1 MDQTLGN
8 RRKPRFAVRNLT
20 ITINGKN
27 YRIFN
32 INAQGVGFLIDSP
45 DEMEIGTEIEPMI
58 VNGRVSARVAGIP
71 RHISHVTLSGH
82 GLPSYRDGSVE
93 RSLPPSTISM
103 GGSCWKNILPRVCNG
118 RPKRKRN
125 KNGGHRD
132 RRFTCAY
139 KSIGLFFS
147 DNPRIGKLPG
157 RAFRH
162 LKTGRQSTR
171 QRRTGYARRRRMPA
185 MPASPLNSSMAA
197 PGKGA

>member
-1 MDQTLGN
+1 VDQTLGN

-82 GLPSYRDGSVE
+82 GLPFISGWVCGTEFTTQHDLDG
-93 RSLPPSTISM
+93 
-103 GGSCWKNILPRVCNG
+103 
-118 RPKRKRN
+118 
-125 KNGGHRD
+125 
-132 RRFTCAY
+132 
-139 KSIGLFFS
+139 
-147 DNPRIGKLPG
+147 GKLLEEYI
-157 RAFRH
+157 AE
-162 LKTGRQSTR
+162 SM
-171 QRRTGYARRRRMPA
+171 QREAE
-185 MPASPLNSSMAA
+185 
-197 PGKGA
+197 KEEE